1 MAALLVATGPFWVAG
16 LEAARRGGERVTL
29 WSVAGMLV
37 GFSGLAMLVAPNLFG
52 ASLGSKFLLG
62 AVGLQVACL
71 SWSAGSVYAKQ
82 RPTGVNPLMGAA
94 VQMLV
99 AGAALTL
106 VGSAAG
112 EWGRIGF
119 SARSLGALAYLVVFG
134 SIVAY
139 GSFIYA
145 MQKLPLSIV
154 STYAYINPVIAI
166 ILGWMLLG
174 EPLGWRVWA
183 ATVVILGG
191 VALVKAG
198 PGLSA
203 RRAGRRTPDDD
214 YERSDVVASV
224 APRAAKACGA
234 NG

>member
-1 MAALLVATGPFWVAG
+1 
-16 LEAARRGGERVTL
+16 
-29 WSVAGMLV
+29 MLV
-37 GFSGLAMLVAPNLFG
+37 GFAGLAMLIGPNLFG
-52 ASLGSKFLLG
+52 ASLGGKFLLG

-71 SWSAGSVYAKQ
+71 SWSAGSIYAKQ

-183 ATVVILGG
+183 ATAVILGG

-203 RRAGRRTPDDD
+203 RRAGKAKQEDAGALPAAAT
-214 YERSDVVASV
+214 SV

-234 NG
+234 SG